1 MALNKLS
8 LFMDTR
14 ARIYHQSESR
24 ANDNPYL
31 FLFGFFLSLNQ
42 SRFAFT
48 VYLALTIM
56 IGLHL

>member
-14 ARIYHQSESR
+14 ASIYHQSESR

-31 FLFGFFLSLNQ
+31 LLFGFFLSLNQ
-42 SRFAFT
+42 SRLAST
-48 VYLALTIM
+48 V
-56 IGLHL
+56 